1 MASKYPTLDSKGLKF
16 VWYGPIPGEENSGG
30 LGMRFTRAK
39 KTRTFFAL
47 LTPDQVKDL
56 WYFLGEQLGEF
67 VGSKGVRVG

>member
-1 MASKYPTLDSKGLKF
+1 MASKNPSLNSKGLKF

-47 LTPDQVKDL
+47 LTPAQVLELYSFLSVHLMKQKQKEGKDR
-56 WYFLGEQLGEF
+56 E
-67 VGSKGVRVG
+67 